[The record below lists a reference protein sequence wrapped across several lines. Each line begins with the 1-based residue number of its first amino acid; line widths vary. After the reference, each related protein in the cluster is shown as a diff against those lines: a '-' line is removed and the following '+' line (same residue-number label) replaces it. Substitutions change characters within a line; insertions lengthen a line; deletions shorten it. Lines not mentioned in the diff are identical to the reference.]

1 MPIYVYQCETCG
13 LTFERRQRMTEP
25 SLEDCPECEGH
36 VHRVI
41 QPVGIVFKGSGFYV
55 TDNRSKSST
64 ALPGKKEP
72 DGESSSSSS
81 SDSSSSTS
89 SSSSSEGDG
98 SSGKD
103 KGASATEKK
112 STGGTD

>member
-55 TDNRSKSST
+55 TDNRSKSAT
-64 ALPGKKEP
+64 ALPGKKE
-72 DGESSSSSS
+72 
-81 SDSSSSTS
+81 SDSG
-89 SSSSSEGDG
+89 SSSESDG
-98 SSGKD
+98 SSGSSESSESS
-103 KGASATEKK
+103 ASTAEKKPESSK

>member
-25 SLEDCPECEGH
+25 SLEDCPECDGH

-55 TDNRSKSST
+55 TDNRTKSAT
-64 ALPGKKEP
+64 ALPGKKES
-72 DGESSSSSS
+72 DSGSSSGSNGGSSSSSS
-81 SDSSSSTS
+81 SASTAEKKPESS
-89 SSSSSEGDG
+89 
-98 SSGKD
+98 
-103 KGASATEKK
+103 K